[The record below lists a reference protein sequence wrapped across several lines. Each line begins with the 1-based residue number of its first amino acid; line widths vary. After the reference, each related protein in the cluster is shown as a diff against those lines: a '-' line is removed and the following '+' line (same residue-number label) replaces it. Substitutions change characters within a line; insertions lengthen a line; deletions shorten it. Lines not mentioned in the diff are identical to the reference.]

1 MFFLSSESESSA
13 GFAVSQDFIQPEQP
27 CQTVQVNSITM
38 QVKNLRYSRLKTCV
52 TPSGYP
58 RPWKLGNHQASSQN
72 HAARKEL
79 KPFWMQFKKDEAND
93 EISNHEWGN
102 DRL

>member
-58 RPWKLGNHQASSQN
+58 RPWKLGNHQASSQKSRG
-72 HAARKEL
+72 AKRI
-79 KPFWMQFKKDEAND
+79 EAILD
-93 EISNHEWGN
+93 AI
-102 DRL
+102 